1 MKTKIKKTI
10 ALLVLCFT
18 AMAFNQVKA
27 QEKTVYG
34 FGYAYNYSTKTFYVS
49 NIVTGVKNSNTY
61 YDAKDNDLITQ
72 WTKKLRTEDSK
83 YFNYTITGSG
93 FFDEDYIDE
102 KRTELIGKYK
112 GEGFSIVYITFTFRK
127 SKME

>member
-1 MKTKIKKTI
+1 MKKNLKKTV

-72 WTKKLRTEDSK
+72 
-83 YFNYTITGSG
+83 
-93 FFDEDYIDE
+93 
-102 KRTELIGKYK
+102 
-112 GEGFSIVYITFTFRK
+112 
-127 SKME
+127 